1 MIFYVILFITFKVKT
16 KGQNEGEILLVPKLR
31 FKEFKDEWKKIS
43 LINVFSFYNTNSL
56 SRADLSEEGS
66 IKNIHYGD
74 IHQKFNNI
82 LDVNK
87 EKLPY
92 IKSDIKIN
100 IHNGENYCK
109 DGDLVLA
116 DASEDYDGIGKA
128 VELINV
134 GDNKI
139 VSGLHTILARDTN
152 KIMSLGFKGYL
163 FNTSLIHNQI
173 RVLANGFKVYGIS
186 KNNIYD
192 LDVRIPTKTEQKKIT
207 NFLMLLDKKIELQQ
221 RKIEALKIYK
231 KGLMQ
236 KYFESKN
243 GKKIKM
249 SEILEEVINKTTEN
263 NQYDVISS
271 TKEGLFLQSEYFNRS
286 IASDNNI
293 GYKIL
298 KKNQIVLSPQ
308 NLWMGN
314 INYNNKYEIGMVSPS
329 YKIFNIN
336 KKLDKDYIANLLKT
350 NKAIYYY
357 TINSEQGASIVRRNL
372 NIESFYEINFVI
384 PNIAEQNKK
393 GRIINEI
400 AQKIEKEE
408 KKYQKL
414 DKLKKGL
421 LQKMFI

>member
-1 MIFYVILFITFKVKT
+1 MSFRYIKVKT
-16 KGQNEGEILLVPKLR
+16 KGQIEGEKLLVPKLR
-31 FKEFKDEWKKIS
+31 FKEFNNEYKKYKIGDTLKVKSGKDQKLIECINGKYPILGTGGQIGTTNNFLYDKPSVLIGRKGTINKPQYMTTPFWTVDTLFYTDIKEGFNTKYIFYAFQNINWKKYDESTGVPSLSCKTIEEILYYIPNKDEQDKIS
-43 LINVFSFYNTNSL
+43 TF
-56 SRADLSEEGS
+56 
-66 IKNIHYGD
+66 
-74 IHQKFNNI
+74 
-82 LDVNK
+82 
-87 EKLPY
+87 
-92 IKSDIKIN
+92 
-100 IHNGENYCK
+100 
-109 DGDLVLA
+109 
-116 DASEDYDGIGKA
+116 
-128 VELINV
+128 
-134 GDNKI
+134 
-139 VSGLHTILARDTN
+139 
-152 KIMSLGFKGYL
+152 
-163 FNTSLIHNQI
+163 
-173 RVLANGFKVYGIS
+173 
-186 KNNIYD
+186 
-192 LDVRIPTKTEQKKIT
+192 IT
-207 NFLMLLDKKIELQQ
+207 LLDKKIELQQ

-231 KGLMQ
+231 KGLIQ

-243 GKKIKM
+243 GEKIKI

-263 NQYDVISS
+263 NQYEVISS
-271 TKEGLFLQSEYFNRS
+271 TKDGLFLQSEYFSRS

-314 INYNNKYEIGMVSPS
+314 INYNNQYEIGMVSPS

-336 KKLDKDYIANLLKT
+336 KKFDKDYISNLLKT

-372 NIESFYEINFVI
+372 NMESFYEINFVI
-384 PNIAEQNKK
+384 PDIAEQNKK
-393 GRIINEI
+393 GKIINEI

>member
-1 MIFYVILFITFKVKT
+1 MTFKVKT
-16 KGQNEGEILLVPKLR
+16 KGQIEGEELLVPKLR
-31 FKEFKDEWKKIS
+31 FKEFNSEYQKYKIGDTLKVKSGKDQKSIECINGTYPILGTGGQIGTTNSFLYDKPSVLIGRKGTINKPQYMTTPFWTVDTLFYTDIKEEFNTKYIFYAFQNINWKKYDESTGVPSLSCKTIEEILYYIPNKDEQDKIS
-43 LINVFSFYNTNSL
+43 TF
-56 SRADLSEEGS
+56 
-66 IKNIHYGD
+66 
-74 IHQKFNNI
+74 
-82 LDVNK
+82 
-87 EKLPY
+87 
-92 IKSDIKIN
+92 
-100 IHNGENYCK
+100 
-109 DGDLVLA
+109 
-116 DASEDYDGIGKA
+116 
-128 VELINV
+128 
-134 GDNKI
+134 
-139 VSGLHTILARDTN
+139 
-152 KIMSLGFKGYL
+152 
-163 FNTSLIHNQI
+163 
-173 RVLANGFKVYGIS
+173 
-186 KNNIYD
+186 
-192 LDVRIPTKTEQKKIT
+192 IT
-207 NFLMLLDKKIELQQ
+207 LLDKKIELQQ
-221 RKIEALKIYK
+221 RKIETLKIYK
-231 KGLMQ
+231 KGLIQ

-243 GKKIKM
+243 GEKIKI

-271 TKEGLFLQSEYFNRS
+271 TKDGLFLQSEYFNRS

-336 KKLDKDYIANLLKT
+336 KNFDKDYISNLLKT

-372 NIESFYEINFVI
+372 NMESFYEINFVI
-384 PNIAEQNKK
+384 PDIEEQNKK
-393 GRIINEI
+393 GKIINGI

-414 DKLKKGL
+414 DKFKKGL

>member
-1 MIFYVILFITFKVKT
+1 M
-16 KGQNEGEILLVPKLR
+16 LVPKLR

>member
-1 MIFYVILFITFKVKT
+1 MSFRYIKVKT
-16 KGQNEGEILLVPKLR
+16 KGQIEGEKLLVPKLR
-31 FKEFKDEWKKIS
+31 FKEFKDEWKEIS
-43 LINVFSFYNTNSL
+43 LVNVFTFYNTNSL
-56 SRADLSEEGS
+56 SRADLSEEGL

-92 IKSDIKIN
+92 IKSDIKVN
-100 IHNGENYCK
+100 IHNEENYCQ
-109 DGDLVLA
+109 DGDLILA

-128 VELINV
+128 VEVINV
-134 GDNKI
+134 GNNII

-152 KIMSLGFKGYL
+152 KVMSLGFKGYL
-163 FNTSLIHNQI
+163 FNTPLIHNQI

-192 LDVRIPTKTEQKKIT
+192 LDVRIPTKTEQEKIT
-207 NFLMLLDKKIELQQ
+207 NFLILLDKKIELQQ
-221 RKIEALKIYK
+221 RRIEALKIYK
-231 KGLMQ
+231 KGLIQ

-243 GKKIKM
+243 GEKIKI

-263 NQYDVISS
+263 NQYEVISS
-271 TKEGLFLQSEYFNRS
+271 TKDGLFLQNEYFNRS

-336 KKLDKDYIANLLKT
+336 KKFDKDYISNLLKT

-372 NIESFYEINFVI
+372 NMESFYEINFVI
-384 PNIAEQNKK
+384 PDIAEQNKK
-393 GRIINEI
+393 GKIINEI
-400 AQKIEKEE
+400 TQKIEKEE

>member
-1 MIFYVILFITFKVKT
+1 MSYTDKTTKNLFYSKINDVLIPCS
-16 KGQNEGEILLVPKLR
+16 GETALDISTSTCVLQDNIIIGGDLNVLRPKLQNG
-31 FKEFKDEWKKIS
+31 KYLSYLLSNKKRVVIAKYAQGDS
-43 LINVFSFYNTNSL
+43 IVHLYG
-56 SRADLSEEGS
+56 EK
-66 IKNIHYGD
+66 IKNI
-74 IHQKFNNI
+74 NI
-82 LDVNK
+82 DLPTIEEQEKVSKLLEILNK
-87 EKLPY
+87 KIKL
-92 IKSDIKIN
+92 
-100 IHNGENYCK
+100 
-109 DGDLVLA
+109 
-116 DASEDYDGIGKA
+116 
-128 VELINV
+128 
-134 GDNKI
+134 
-139 VSGLHTILARDTN
+139 
-152 KIMSLGFKGYL
+152 
-163 FNTSLIHNQI
+163 
-173 RVLANGFKVYGIS
+173 
-186 KNNIYD
+186 
-192 LDVRIPTKTEQKKIT
+192 QKK
-207 NFLMLLDKKIELQQ
+207 
-221 RKIEALKIYK
+221 KIEALKIYK
-231 KGLMQ
+231 KGLIQ

-243 GKKIKM
+243 GEKIKI

-271 TKEGLFLQSEYFNRS
+271 TKDGLFLQSEYFNRS

-336 KKLDKDYIANLLKT
+336 KNIDKDYISNLLKT

-372 NIESFYEINFVI
+372 NMESFYEINFVI
-384 PNIAEQNKK
+384 PDIEEQNKK
-393 GRIINEI
+393 GKIINGI

-414 DKLKKGL
+414 DKFKKGL

>member
-1 MIFYVILFITFKVKT
+1 MPFKYIKVKT
-16 KGQNEGEILLVPKLR
+16 KGQIEGEELLVPKLR
-31 FKEFKDEWKKIS
+31 FKEFNSEYQKYKIGDTLKVKSGKDQKSIECINGTYPILGTGGQIGTTNSFLYDKPSVLIGRKGTINKPQYMTTPFWTVDTLFYTDIKEEFNTKYIFYAFQNINCNKYDESTGVPSLSCKTIEEILYYIPNKDEQDKIS
-43 LINVFSFYNTNSL
+43 TF
-56 SRADLSEEGS
+56 
-66 IKNIHYGD
+66 
-74 IHQKFNNI
+74 
-82 LDVNK
+82 
-87 EKLPY
+87 
-92 IKSDIKIN
+92 
-100 IHNGENYCK
+100 
-109 DGDLVLA
+109 
-116 DASEDYDGIGKA
+116 
-128 VELINV
+128 
-134 GDNKI
+134 
-139 VSGLHTILARDTN
+139 
-152 KIMSLGFKGYL
+152 
-163 FNTSLIHNQI
+163 
-173 RVLANGFKVYGIS
+173 
-186 KNNIYD
+186 
-192 LDVRIPTKTEQKKIT
+192 IT
-207 NFLMLLDKKIELQQ
+207 LLDKKIELQQ
-221 RKIEALKIYK
+221 RKIETLKIYK
-231 KGLMQ
+231 KGLIQ

-243 GKKIKM
+243 GEKIKI

-271 TKEGLFLQSEYFNRS
+271 TKDGLFLQSEYFNRS

-336 KKLDKDYIANLLKT
+336 KNFDKDYISNLLKT

-372 NIESFYEINFVI
+372 NMESFYEINFVI
-384 PNIAEQNKK
+384 PDIEEQNKK
-393 GRIINEI
+393 GKIINGI

-414 DKLKKGL
+414 DKFKKGL

>member
-1 MIFYVILFITFKVKT
+1 MSYTDKTTKNLFYSKINDVLIPCS
-16 KGQNEGEILLVPKLR
+16 GETALDISTSTCVLQDNIIIGGDLNVLRPKLQNG
-31 FKEFKDEWKKIS
+31 KYLSYLLSNKKRVVIAKYAQGDS
-43 LINVFSFYNTNSL
+43 IVHLYG
-56 SRADLSEEGS
+56 EK
-66 IKNIHYGD
+66 IKNI
-74 IHQKFNNI
+74 NI
-82 LDVNK
+82 DLPTIEEQEKVSKLLEILNK
-87 EKLPY
+87 KIKL
-92 IKSDIKIN
+92 
-100 IHNGENYCK
+100 
-109 DGDLVLA
+109 
-116 DASEDYDGIGKA
+116 
-128 VELINV
+128 
-134 GDNKI
+134 
-139 VSGLHTILARDTN
+139 
-152 KIMSLGFKGYL
+152 
-163 FNTSLIHNQI
+163 
-173 RVLANGFKVYGIS
+173 
-186 KNNIYD
+186 
-192 LDVRIPTKTEQKKIT
+192 QKK
-207 NFLMLLDKKIELQQ
+207 
-221 RKIEALKIYK
+221 KIEALKIYK
-231 KGLMQ
+231 KGLIQ

-243 GKKIKM
+243 GEKIKI

-271 TKEGLFLQSEYFNRS
+271 TKDGLFLQSEYFNRS

-336 KKLDKDYIANLLKT
+336 KNFDKDYISNLLKT

-372 NIESFYEINFVI
+372 NMESFYEINFVI
-384 PNIAEQNKK
+384 PDIEEQNKK
-393 GRIINEI
+393 GKIINGI

-414 DKLKKGL
+414 DKFKKGL

>member
-1 MIFYVILFITFKVKT
+1 MTFKVKT
-16 KGQNEGEILLVPKLR
+16 KGQIEGEKLLVPKLR
-31 FKEFKDEWKKIS
+31 FKEFNTKYKKYKIGDTLKVKSGKDQKLIECKNGKYPILGTGGQIGTTNSFLYDKPSVLIGRKGTINKPQYMTTPFWTVDTLFYTDIKEEFNTKYIFYAFQNINWKKYDESTGVPSLSCKTIEEILYYIPNKDEQDKIS
-43 LINVFSFYNTNSL
+43 TF
-56 SRADLSEEGS
+56 
-66 IKNIHYGD
+66 
-74 IHQKFNNI
+74 
-82 LDVNK
+82 
-87 EKLPY
+87 
-92 IKSDIKIN
+92 
-100 IHNGENYCK
+100 
-109 DGDLVLA
+109 
-116 DASEDYDGIGKA
+116 
-128 VELINV
+128 
-134 GDNKI
+134 
-139 VSGLHTILARDTN
+139 
-152 KIMSLGFKGYL
+152 
-163 FNTSLIHNQI
+163 
-173 RVLANGFKVYGIS
+173 
-186 KNNIYD
+186 
-192 LDVRIPTKTEQKKIT
+192 IT
-207 NFLMLLDKKIELQQ
+207 LLDKKTELQQ

-231 KGLMQ
+231 KGLIQ

-243 GKKIKM
+243 GEKIKI

-271 TKEGLFLQSEYFNRS
+271 TKDGLFLQSEYFNRS

-336 KKLDKDYIANLLKT
+336 KNFDKDYISNLLKT

-372 NIESFYEINFVI
+372 NMESFYEINFVI
-384 PNIAEQNKK
+384 PDIEEQNKK
-393 GRIINEI
+393 GKIINGI

-414 DKLKKGL
+414 DKFKKGL